1 MQSGAQ
7 RIQTKFVEEDILRK
21 ESMEADLVVSLK
33 EMKSGAPGAFERF
46 CALVEKRV
54 FAFGMKVC
62 GHVEDA
68 RDTLQETLLGAFK
81 ALPNLNFEDSR
92 ALNVWL
98 YTVAKNSC
106 LMMRR
111 KSTHQPEQEL
121 SLDQLIP
128 GSDEEGSPLEIPDW
142 SNLPDDVLQ
151 KEEIREMVRDATL
164 ALPTQYRM
172 VLVLRDMEELS
183 TKEVA
188 ETLGISEQNVK
199 IRLHRARLFMRQA
212 LERHFVNAG
221 GRAK

>member
-1 MQSGAQ
+1 MQNGAQ
-7 RIQTKFVEEDILRK
+7 RIQTKFVEEDILPK
-21 ESMEADLVVSLK
+21 DSMEADIVVSFK
-33 EMKSGAPGAFERF
+33 ELKSGQPGAFERF
-46 CALVEKRV
+46 FALVEKRV
-54 FAFGMKVC
+54 FGFGMKVC
-62 GHVEDA
+62 GHVDDA
-68 RDTLQETLLGAFK
+68 KDTLQETLLGAFK
-81 ALPNLNFEDSR
+81 ALPNLDFEDSR

-98 YTVAKNSC
+98 YKVARNSC

-111 KSTHQPEQEL
+111 KSTSQPEQEL
-121 SLDQLIP
+121 SLDESI
-128 GSDEEGSPLEIPDW
+128 PLEIPDW

-151 KEEIREMVRDATL
+151 KEEIRKIVREATL

-188 ETLGISEQNVK
+188 ETLGISQQNVK

-212 LERHFVNAG
+212 LERHFANVG